1 MCRLRVAPLSRR
13 SHAGGLVRPRQ
24 IFARQRQCG
33 RAAGKPQDLKQGTI
47 VELENYPTGLSK
59 ALTARRID
67 ALGANRQ
74 RLTTLSTATPG
85 TRQLPDDLFD
95 VPQNILVPKDRPVR
109 EDAREQHHNVAAEA
123 QGWTA

>member
-1 MCRLRVAPLSRR
+1 MWASRR
-13 SHAGGLVRPRQ
+13 EAPGSQAGDDR
-24 IFARQRQCG
+24 
-33 RAAGKPQDLKQGTI
+33 RAGEQSDRIEQG
-47 VELENYPTGLSK
+47 

-67 ALGANRQ
+67 ALGVNRQ

-85 TRQLPDDLFD
+85 TRLLPDSLFD